1 MKVCITFSCQTQLI
15 YVLNDTK
22 TAALWH
28 AMLGKMSLERM
39 HRTKVNHR
47 HGFANRPEIE
57 AALYRLRLCANFL
70 GFPFNPINS
79 SNWQSE
85 LNRLHINF
93 PSFFESRF
101 DRKKFDVAHE
111 TNLLIHWLEYELA
124 NVFKGKAQYIFN
136 LDFNHDPA
144 AYNLKARIDEKEFA
158 NFSPVLKFGNLHL
171 HYIYIGRHF
180 LEMYDAHDL
189 VCPSEHF
196 KAQHEFNAT
205 CGLSFSEPGDQAEL
219 NQSMNAYFVERGGK
233 SFFAYDYGDPALAK
247 GFFTLG
253 QLQDM
258 HKYSSR
264 AQRDALRDKLK
275 SSEVVA
281 WQLL

>member
-1 MKVCITFSCQTQLI
+1 
-15 YVLNDTK
+15 
-22 TAALWH
+22 
-28 AMLGKMSLERM
+28 M

-47 HGFANRPEIE
+47 HGFASRPDIE

-70 GFPFNPINS
+70 GFPFNSINS
-79 SNWQSE
+79 TNWQSE

-101 DRKKFDVAHE
+101 ERKKFAVAHE

-124 NVFKGKAQYIFN
+124 NVFNGKEQYIFN
-136 LDFNHDPA
+136 LDFNHDPT
-144 AYNLKARIDEKEFA
+144 AYNLKAPIAAEEFD
-158 NFSPVLKFGNLHL
+158 NFSPDLTFGSLHL

-180 LEMYDAHDL
+180 LEMYDAQDL
-189 VCPSEHF
+189 VCPPEHF

-205 CGLSFSEPGDQAEL
+205 CGLSFSELGDRAEL
-219 NQSMNAYFVERGGK
+219 NRRMNAYFFERGGRA
-233 SFFAYDYGDPALAK
+233 FFGYDYADPALAK

-253 QLQDM
+253 KLQDVD
-258 HKYSSR
+258 KYSDR
-264 AQRDALRDKLK
+264 HQRDALRDQIKT
-275 SSEVVA
+275 SEVVA